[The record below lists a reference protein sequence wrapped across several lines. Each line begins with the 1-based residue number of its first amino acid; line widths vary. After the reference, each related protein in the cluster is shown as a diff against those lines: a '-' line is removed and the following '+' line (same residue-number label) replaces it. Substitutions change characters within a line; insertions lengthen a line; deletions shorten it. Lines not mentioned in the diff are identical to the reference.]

1 MRQACTV
8 KVVFAGLE
16 DLRLGLQPSERV
28 GEDDTVALD
37 LKGVAI
43 IGLGDWSIRE
53 AFEVEVVVESVHY
66 ADLACLLRIVSLQAS
81 MISTMKYSKSSFIL
95 VCLCAGVVLAAISS
109 RAEARIGERK
119 DSIERR
125 LFSSGG
131 IVYRDDIVEQAR
143 RRGMPYLKYLELL
156 PESSEIRIY
165 YKTANGRR
173 PASKELDA
181 KRILAGWDVH
191 VLYVDGK
198 SVIEVYKRSQAM
210 TDYEYNQLLAL
221 QADGSYWKKKE
232 KAPKSADQQKSGED
246 ISAFGYE
253 MQTANGTVG
262 ARKIGN
268 GLLFFDREL
277 DQLLAEM
284 SDSDQMEK
292 APISVQGF

>member
-1 MRQACTV
+1 MRQACAV

-16 DLRLGLQPSERV
+16 DLRLGLQPSERI
-28 GEDDTVALD
+28 GEDDAVALD

-66 ADLACLLRIVSLQAS
+66 AVLACLLWIVSLQAS
-81 MISTMKYSKSSFIL
+81 MISTMKYSKSSFVLI
-95 VCLCAGVVLAAISS
+95 CLCAGVVLVAISS

-232 KAPKSADQQKSGED
+232 KAPKSADQQKSAED

-262 ARKIGN
+262 AKKIGN

-277 DQLLAEM
+277 DQLLSEM

>member
-1 MRQACTV
+1 
-8 KVVFAGLE
+8 
-16 DLRLGLQPSERV
+16 
-28 GEDDTVALD
+28 
-37 LKGVAI
+37 
-43 IGLGDWSIRE
+43 
-53 AFEVEVVVESVHY
+53 
-66 ADLACLLRIVSLQAS
+66 
-81 MISTMKYSKSSFIL
+81 MISTMKYSKSSFVL
-95 VCLCAGVVLAAISS
+95 ACLCVGVVLAAISS
-109 RAEARIGERK
+109 RGEARIGERK

-210 TDYEYNQLLAL
+210 TNYEYNQLLAL

-232 KAPKSADQQKSGED
+232 KAPKSADQQKSAED

-262 ARKIGN
+262 AKKIGN